1 MCITAIARPP
11 AGVCS
16 PNVASCSVVQYEI
29 TFCHD
34 SWTILPA
41 AGASSTARP
50 ATCSS
55 HTTCNTE
62 SPSTHPTS
70 TSSSVSSPSGT
81 VSSRQSQK
89 SVASLV
95 LVFGF
100 TTSASAAGNCGWSM
114 QPVPYLRCAGWTVT
128 ASEYFKQCASE
139 SGSGSGWKSASC
151 TGPGCSKRSNSHELY
166 PAVHDGGGGAAAAEA
181 GRAGREVEAC
191 GQWEASDSEGVGRRS
206 ATESAADR
214 NAERTS
220 TRSLE
225 GRVGSSGSVR
235 SRRRVVSSDLSL
247 SSAKCFQCQC
257 AAVSPTLPPSSDGPA
272 LALQSFCTPTLGE
285 IASWS
290 WKEPRCLPR
299 LGGRNDQS
307 LG

>member
-34 SWTILPA
+34 SCSPAHPHPALDHGPAETDSSALYTHDLQSVHACGMLHVPPTWAAPQTDAPARCDSAGGSETDDPEQCERAGRHTWTILPA

-151 TGPGCSKRSNSHELY
+151 TGPGTDTHEKERQSGPVELILHHTQESMSAVQTSAAAQLQHMLERADGRPGCSKRSNSH
-166 PAVHDGGGGAAAAEA
+166 
-181 GRAGREVEAC
+181 
-191 GQWEASDSEGVGRRS
+191 
-206 ATESAADR
+206 
-214 NAERTS
+214 
-220 TRSLE
+220 
-225 GRVGSSGSVR
+225 
-235 SRRRVVSSDLSL
+235 
-247 SSAKCFQCQC
+247 
-257 AAVSPTLPPSSDGPA
+257 
-272 LALQSFCTPTLGE
+272 
-285 IASWS
+285 
-290 WKEPRCLPR
+290 
-299 LGGRNDQS
+299 
-307 LG
+307 